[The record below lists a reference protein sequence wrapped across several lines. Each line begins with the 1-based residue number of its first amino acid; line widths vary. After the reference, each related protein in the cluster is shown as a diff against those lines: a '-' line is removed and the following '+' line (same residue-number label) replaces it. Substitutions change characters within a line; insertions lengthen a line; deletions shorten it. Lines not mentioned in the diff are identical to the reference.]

1 MEMRPRLFRGNSP
14 VLLVLLVLIMTLMI
28 VNGCLYKS
36 NKAYRQENRTLIIQN
51 DSVLS
56 INIELNEQLNNY
68 KRAAFKDRKRG

>member
-1 MEMRPRLFRGNSP
+1 MEMRFRFFRGNSP
-14 VLLVLLVLIMTLMI
+14 VLLALVVLIMSLII

-36 NKAYRQENRTLIIQN
+36 NRTYRQENRNLIIQN